1 MNLAKISKKYLERNS
16 TEGRTGILAEPRGN
30 ECNDKKDTFNVSDR
44 AVAKAHQRI
53 QVAVLECIDL
63 LKK

>member
-1 MNLAKISKKYLERNS
+1 MLEYYQSR
-16 TEGRTGILAEPRGN
+16 GGN

-53 QVAVLECIDL
+53 QVAVLEGIDL